1 MTKIKKAVGAIL
13 MPYWRIGGERAV
25 APVPALLTRVQTDGS
40 YGRLGARKA
49 FILTVPDGATA
60 SQMLQSTARNPTEA
74 EWDSVATGLEF
85 AIHQNTEMIGL
96 ENDNLGVI
104 HGLMF
109 PTNPLRH
116 KYARHYRAKILGLTR
131 QTLWTG
137 VRWIPRAINR
147 ADDLFH

>member
-13 MPYWRIGGERAV
+13 MPYWRIGGHLAV
-25 APVPALLTRVQTDGS
+25 APASALLTRVQTDGS
-40 YGRLGARKA
+40 YGPFGARKA
-49 FILTVPDGATA
+49 LILTTPDGAA
-60 SQMLQSTARNPTEA
+60 AARMFRSDARNSTEA
-74 EWDSVATGLEF
+74 EWDSVATGLEL
-85 AIHQNTEMIGL
+85 AIDQNEVIIGL